1 MYRINSYILFVLVL
15 VLSTP
20 CQSISGQSRK
30 LSNKNLTTA
39 ATTRQNRNENTGSRT
54 NKAYTVGKVIK
65 IVDGDT
71 YDLLIAG
78 NQTLRIRMDGIDAP
92 ERGMPFYKVSK
103 NYLGTL
109 CFNKQVKF
117 ISTGKDNHDR
127 YLGFSYLEDAT
138 ELSHEMIK
146 AGLAWH
152 FKKYNSDKELA
163 DLEIRARNRKK
174 GIWSETNPMSPWENR
189 KLHRQG
195 ISTKKQVGLPNNK

>member
-1 MYRINSYILFVLVL
+1 MYRINSCILFVLVL
-15 VLSTP
+15 AFCIP

-30 LSNKNLTTA
+30 SSNNNLSRTA
-39 ATTRQNRNENTGSRT
+39 ATRQNRDENTGRRI

-65 IVDGDT
+65 IIDGDT

-117 ISTGKDNHDR
+117 ILTGKDNHDR
-127 YLGFSYLEDAT
+127 YLGFSYLEDGT

-163 DLEIRARNRKK
+163 DLEIRARKLKK
-174 GIWSETNPMSPWENR
+174 GIWSETNPMAPWENR

-195 ISTKKQVGLPNNK
+195 ISTKKTSCPAK